1 MMQDWADRLDLFEQN
16 QVEAA
21 SMPLTVHLEGVPAFP
36 SEQTASAPSTPIA
49 ASPILL
55 VTKPGD
61 AMPLVSAATH
71 RLPAVPPPRS
81 AAPLVPS
88 DIQPERLELFD
99 VFEAPPS
106 SEERRVGKKG
116 SDK

>member
-21 SMPLTVHLEGVPAFP
+21 SMPLTAHLEGVPAFP

-61 AMPLVSAATH
+61 ALPLVSAATP
-71 RLPAVPPPRS
+71 RLGRKSVASGKSVSVRVVLGGRRS
-81 AAPLVPS
+81 S
-88 DIQPERLELFD
+88 TKQTQ
-99 VFEAPPS
+99 
-106 SEERRVGKKG
+106 
-116 SDK
+116 